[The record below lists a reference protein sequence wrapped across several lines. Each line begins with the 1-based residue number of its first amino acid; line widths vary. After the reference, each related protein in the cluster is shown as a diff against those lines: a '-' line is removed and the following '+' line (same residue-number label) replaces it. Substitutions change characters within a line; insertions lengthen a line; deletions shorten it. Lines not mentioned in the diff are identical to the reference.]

1 VRVIVIGAGLLGVS
15 TAYFLARTGHEVIV
29 IERRG
34 DAGMETSYANSG
46 MVTPSQADPWN
57 SPGTLKRLLGW
68 LGNEASPFIVNPS
81 VLPSMLGWGLSF
93 LRNAGRNRFRA
104 SLLSNATL
112 ANYSLD
118 TFSLIRSE
126 ADVCYDQ
133 LLNGTMKLYRDAEAF
148 DKVAGVSDA
157 LREAGVRHEIL
168 DADGVTAREPALRDI
183 AADIS
188 GGVYYPD
195 DEAGDAHKFC
205 VELRTLAQEKGAEFR
220 FGTPVTDIRYSG
232 ARISSIITPG
242 EVFTADACVVAAG
255 SYSGRL
261 CRLLGLKLPV
271 RPIKG
276 YSITLDRSGWSAGPA
291 MPVIDDFRHVAITP
305 LGMRIRAAGMAEFA
319 GFDTDVDSRRIDV
332 LLGILDEIYPG
343 FTPVRDDSSGR
354 SWAGLRPYCADGV
367 PIIGPAR
374 YRNLYLNTG
383 HGHLGWS
390 LSAGSGRLLADIISG
405 RETDID
411 PAPYRYARFAR

>member
-1 VRVIVIGAGLLGVS
+1 MRVIVVGAGLLGVS
-15 TAYFLARTGHEVIV
+15 TAYFLARSGHEVTIL
-29 IERRG
+29 ERRG

-81 VLPSMLGWGLSF
+81 VIPSMLGWGLSF
-93 LRNAGRNRFRA
+93 LRNAGRERFRA
-104 SLLSNATL
+104 SLARNATL

-118 TFSLIRSE
+118 TFRLIRSE
-126 ADVCYDQ
+126 SQVHYDQ
-133 LLNGTMKLYRDAEAF
+133 ILNGTMKLYRNAEAF
-148 DKVAGVSDA
+148 DKAAAVSDT

-168 DADGVTAREPALRDI
+168 DAEGVTAREPALRNI
-183 AADIS
+183 AAEIS

-205 VELRTLAQEKGAEFR
+205 SELRVRAEEKGAEFR
-220 FGTPVTDIRYSG
+220 FAAPVTDIRHSG
-232 ARISSIITPG
+232 GRISSVITPG
-242 EVFTADACVVAAG
+242 RVFTADACVIAAG
-255 SYSGRL
+255 SYSVGL

-271 RPIKG
+271 TPVKG
-276 YSITLDRSGWSAGPA
+276 YSVTLARGGWADGPA
-291 MPVIDDFRHVAITP
+291 MPVIDDFRHVAVTP
-305 LGMRIRAAGMAEFA
+305 LGTRIRAAGMAEFA
-319 GFDTDVDSRRIDV
+319 GFDTDVDSRRTDV

-343 FTPVRDDSSGR
+343 FAAVRDMGSIR
-354 SWAGLRPYCADGV
+354 RWAGLRPYCVDGV
-367 PIIGPAR
+367 PVIGPAR

-390 LSAGSGRLLADIISG
+390 MSAGSGRLLADIISG

-411 PAPYRYARFAR
+411 AAPYRFARFE